1 MKRGFCNGYGKQKTE
16 WKALYDIS
24 KESEIGVAE
33 RVSEYG

>member
-1 MKRGFCNGYGKQKTE
+1 MDMENKETE

-24 KESEIGVAE
+24 KESEMGVE

>member
-1 MKRGFCNGYGKQKTE
+1 MDMENKKTE

-24 KESEIGVAE
+24 KESEMDVAE

>member
-1 MKRGFCNGYGKQKTE
+1 MKRGFAMDMENKTE

-24 KESEIGVAE
+24 KESEMGVAE

>member
-1 MKRGFCNGYGKQKTE
+1 TE

-24 KESEIGVAE
+24 KESEMGVAE

>member
-1 MKRGFCNGYGKQKTE
+1 MDRENKKTE

-24 KESEIGVAE
+24 KESEMGVAE

>member
-1 MKRGFCNGYGKQKTE
+1 MDMENKETE

-24 KESEIGVAE
+24 KESEMGVA

>member
-1 MKRGFCNGYGKQKTE
+1 MDMENKETE

-24 KESEIGVAE
+24 KKWMGVAE